1 MKTLAR
7 HNKLNT
13 KLETLECSQA
23 LSVESNRLTLSAVIA
38 EIDALRYTPSGVPA
52 LNCKLE
58 HASEVTEAG
67 QLRQVKALVKSV
79 SFGAIAERMARQDI
93 GSNWVFTGFLATPRG
108 TKQLVFHI
116 QEFVKD

>member
-1 MKTLAR
+1 MGLE
-7 HNKLNT
+7 LNH
-13 KLETLECSQA
+13 
-23 LSVESNRLTLSAVIA
+23 LSMTAGFV

-67 QLRQVKALVKSV
+67 QTRQVKVMMKSV
-79 SFGAIAERMARQDI
+79 CFGSVAESLSRQDI
-93 GSNWVFTGFLATPRG
+93 GSHWKFTGFLATPNR
-108 TKQLVFHI
+108 TKQIVFHI

>member
-1 MKTLAR
+1 LPAVG
-7 HNKLNT
+7 
-13 KLETLECSQA
+13 LEINHFS
-23 LSVESNRLTLSAVIA
+23 LTAGVA
-38 EIDALRYTPSGVPA
+38 EVDALRYTPSGVPA

-67 QLRQVKALVKSV
+67 QVRQVKAVMKSV
-79 SFGAIAERMARQDI
+79 CFGSVAESLSRQDI
-93 GSNWVFTGFLATPRG
+93 GSHWRFTGFLATPRG